1 MRLHLPRPRLT
12 PQMRLLLRRM
22 APGLVGA
29 GVTQLNLVVDV
40 IIASLLPAGTVSLLY
55 YADRVQ
61 QLPLGVIGTAV
72 GTALLPL
79 LSRQVRPGEAG
90 AAIGTLNRA
99 IEYALF
105 LTLPAALALIVSRL
119 PGHVGAV
126 RPRRVRRRERAAV
139 VAVAD
144 RLRGGPAGVRAGEGA
159 GAGVLRPRRHRRRR

>member
-1 MRLHLPRPRLT
+1 
-12 PQMRLLLRRM
+12 MRLLLRRM

-79 LSRQVRPGEAG
+79 LSRQVRGGEAH

-105 LTLPAALALIVSRL
+105 LTLPAALALAVSGFPMMWVLFGRGAFDAESARL
-119 PGHVGAV
+119 VGPG
-126 RPRRVRRRERAAV
+126 
-139 VAVAD
+139 AD
-144 RLRGGPAGVRAGEGA
+144 RLCRRPAGGRAAEGA
-159 GAGVLRPRRHRRRR
+159 DARRSSPAATPRRR